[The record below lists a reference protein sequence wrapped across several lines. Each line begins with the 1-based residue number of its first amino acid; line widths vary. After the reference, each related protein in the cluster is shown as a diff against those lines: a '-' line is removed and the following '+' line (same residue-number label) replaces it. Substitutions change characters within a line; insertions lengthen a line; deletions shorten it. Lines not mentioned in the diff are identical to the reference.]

1 MFLNTLEK
9 QATLQP
15 DAIALQGDSRSWS
28 WLQYHEAVKAV
39 AEQLSSLRV
48 KRLALE
54 MDNCPEWAVID
65 LACLVSGVVIIP
77 VPSFF
82 SGPQKAWVRS
92 SASVDAQIGGEI
104 LADWQEH
111 DFVLGRLQIR
121 AVEDPVTLPAG
132 TAKITYTSGTTGE
145 PKGVCLGLDGMIW
158 MAQTLAAALQSLNL
172 EKHLVTLPL
181 SILLENL
188 CGVYIPLLLGA
199 GTVILPPSRIG
210 FEGSSRFNP
219 AQFLQALTTWCP
231 QSLVLV
237 PELLR
242 VLLHLHMQ
250 VPGSTQSL
258 RFVAAGG
265 GKVPASL
272 LTMAITSGLPVY
284 EGYGLSECGSVVA
297 LNLPDAIK
305 ENSVGR
311 PLPGIRIHVDDL
323 QQLCVTSPANALG
336 YLGAAPASP
345 TVATGDLGSVDEHG
359 FVRIQGRLKN
369 VQINAFGRN
378 FSPEWPEA
386 EAMTCPAVRRVVI
399 FGEGLRHN
407 VALVDAFDGQQTQA
421 REQLQA
427 LSARL
432 PDYAQF
438 HRLLFTSAI
447 SEPGMLTANG
457 RPRRE
462 LIRQSLWQHI
472 LTCSE
477 EESS

>member
-15 DAIALQGDSRSWS
+15 DAIALRDETRSWS
-28 WLQYHEAVKAV
+28 WQQYLAAVEAVAG
-39 AEQLSSLRV
+39 QLASLQV

-54 MDNCPEWAVID
+54 RDNSPEWAIID
-65 LACLVSGVVIIP
+65 LACLVSGVVI
-77 VPSFF
+77 VPLPAFF
-82 SGPQKAWVRS
+82 TAGQKAWVRS
-92 SASVDAQIGGEI
+92 SASVDAQIGGER
-104 LADWQEH
+104 LAGWQEH
-111 DFVLGRLQIR
+111 DFLFGRVQIR
-121 AVEDPVTLPAG
+121 VVDDPVALPAG

-145 PKGVCLGLDGMIW
+145 PKGVCLSRDGMAW
-158 MAQTLAAALQSLNL
+158 TASTLATALQSLKL

-199 GTVILPPSRIG
+199 ETVILPCARIG

-219 AQFLQALTTWCP
+219 AQFLQALTTFSP
-231 QSLVLV
+231 HSLVLV

-242 VLLHLHMQ
+242 VLLHLHQQ
-250 VPGSTQSL
+250 VPASTQAL
-258 RFVAAGG
+258 RFVATGG
-265 GKVPASL
+265 GRVPASL
-272 LTMAITSGLPVY
+272 LAMATHRGLPVY

-297 LNLPDAIK
+297 LNLPGATQAH
-305 ENSVGR
+305 SVGQ
-311 PLPGIRIHVDDL
+311 PLPGVEVRVDDQ

-336 YLGAAPASP
+336 YLGAPPAAPV
-345 TVATGDLGSVDEHG
+345 VATGDLGTIDEYG
-359 FVRIQGRLKN
+359 FIQIQGRIKN

-378 FSPEWPEA
+378 FSPEWPES
-386 EAMTCPAVRRVVI
+386 EAMACPAVRRVVI
-399 FGEGLRHN
+399 FGDGLKQN
-407 VALVDAFDGQQTQA
+407 VALVDALDGQQAAA

-447 SEPGMLTANG
+447 SEPGMLTANS
-457 RPRRE
+457 RPRRD
-462 LIRQSLWQHI
+462 LIRQTLWPQI

-477 EESS
+477 EE

>member
-1 MFLNTLEK
+1 MFLNMLEK
-9 QATLQP
+9 QATRQP
-15 DAIALQGDSRSWS
+15 NTLALRGEDRTWS
-28 WLQYHEAVKAV
+28 WQQYHEAVQAV
-39 AEQLSSLRV
+39 AAQLSALKV

-54 MDNCPEWAVID
+54 MENCPEWAIID
-65 LACLVSGVVIIP
+65 LACLVSGVVIVP

-82 SGPQKAWVRS
+82 TGQQKAWVRS
-92 SASVDAQIGGEI
+92 SASVDAHIGGDI
-104 LADWQEH
+104 LAGWQEH
-111 DFVLGRLQIR
+111 DILTGKLSTR
-121 AVEDPVTLPAG
+121 AVEAPVPLPAG

-145 PKGVCLGLDGMIW
+145 PKGVCLGLEGMGW
-158 MAQTLAAALQSLNL
+158 TAKTLAAALRPLQL

-199 GTVILPPSRIG
+199 ETVILPPSRMG

-219 AQFLQALTTWCP
+219 AQFLQALTTFRP

-242 VLLHLHMQ
+242 VLLHLHQQ
-250 VPGSTQSL
+250 VPGSTQAL
-258 RFVAAGG
+258 RFIAAGG
-265 GKVPASL
+265 GKIPASL
-272 LTMAITSGLPVY
+272 LTMATTRGLPVY

-297 LNLPDAIK
+297 LNLPGATQ
-305 ENSVGR
+305 ENSVGQ
-311 PLPGIRIHVDDL
+311 PLPGVSVSVDDQ
-323 QQLCVTSPANALG
+323 QQLCVSSPANALG

-345 TVATGDLGSVDEHG
+345 VVATGDLGRVDQHG
-359 FVRIQGRLKN
+359 FIHIEGRLKN

-386 EAMTCPAVRRVVI
+386 EAMACPAVRRVVI
-399 FGEGLRHN
+399 FGEGLRYN
-407 VALVDAFDGQQTQA
+407 VALVDAFEGQQAQA
-421 REQLQA
+421 REQLLA

-462 LIRQSLWQHI
+462 IIRQSLWQHI

-477 EESS
+477 EELS

>member
-1 MFLNTLEK
+1 MFLNMLEK
-9 QATLQP
+9 QVTLQP
-15 DAIALQGDSRSWS
+15 NALALQGDSRSWS
-28 WLQYHEAVKAV
+28 WQQYHEAVKAV
-39 AEQLSSLRV
+39 AEQLSSLKV

-54 MDNCPEWAVID
+54 MDNSPEWAIID

-82 SGPQKAWVRS
+82 SGQQKAWVRS

-121 AVEDPVTLPAG
+121 AVKDPVTLPAG

-145 PKGVCLGLDGMIW
+145 PKGVCLSLDGMVW
-158 MAQTLAAALQSLNL
+158 MAQTLAAALQPLNL

-188 CGVYIPLLLGA
+188 CGVYIPLLLGVE
-199 GTVILPPSRIG
+199 TVIIPPSRIG

-219 AQFLQALTTWCP
+219 AQFLQALTTWNP

-242 VLLHLHMQ
+242 VLLHLHKQ

-272 LTMAITSGLPVY
+272 LTMAISSGLPVY

-311 PLPGIRIHVDDL
+311 PLPGIQIHVDDQ

-345 TVATGDLGSVDEHG
+345 TVATGDLGSVDDHG
-359 FVRIQGRLKN
+359 FVSIQGRLKN

-386 EAMTCPAVRRVVI
+386 EAMTCPAVRRIVI

-407 VALVDAFDGQQTQA
+407 VALVDAVDGQQTQA
-421 REQLQA
+421 REQLLA
-427 LSARL
+427 VSARL

>member
-1 MFLNTLEK
+1 MLLNTLEK
-9 QATLQP
+9 QAALQP
-15 DAIALQGDSRSWS
+15 NAIALQGDSRSWS
-28 WLQYHEAVKAV
+28 WQQYHDAVKAV
-39 AEQLSSLRV
+39 AEQLSALKV

-54 MDNCPEWAVID
+54 MDNSPEWAIID
-65 LACLVSGVVIIP
+65 LACMISGVVIIP

-82 SGPQKAWVRS
+82 SGQQKAWVRS

-145 PKGVCLGLDGMIW
+145 PKGVCLSLDGMVW
-158 MAQTLAAALQSLNL
+158 MAQTLAAALHPLKL

-199 GTVILPPSRIG
+199 ETVILPPSRIG

-242 VLLHLHMQ
+242 VLLHLHKQ

-272 LTMAITSGLPVY
+272 LTMAIKSGLPVY

-311 PLPGIRIHVDDL
+311 PLPGIQINVDDQ

-336 YLGAAPASP
+336 YLGSAPASP

-386 EAMTCPAVRRVVI
+386 EAMTCPAVRRIVI

-407 VALVDAFDGQQTQA
+407 VALVDVFDGQQMQA
-421 REQLQA
+421 REQLLA

-432 PDYAQF
+432 PDYVQF

>member
-1 MFLNTLEK
+1 MLLNTLEK
-9 QATLQP
+9 QVALQP

-39 AEQLSSLRV
+39 VEQLSSLRV

-54 MDNCPEWAVID
+54 MDNCPEWAIID

-82 SGPQKAWVRS
+82 SGQQKAWVRS

-111 DFVLGRLQIR
+111 NFVLGRLQIR

-158 MAQTLAAALQSLNL
+158 MAQTLAATLQPLNL

-199 GTVILPPSRIG
+199 ETVILPPSRIG

-272 LTMAITSGLPVY
+272 LTMAITSDLPVY

-336 YLGAAPASP
+336 YLGATPASP
-345 TVATGDLGSVDEHG
+345 TVATGDLGNIDEHG
-359 FVRIQGRLKN
+359 FVSIQGRLKN

-386 EAMTCPAVRRVVI
+386 EAMTCPAVRRIVI

-421 REQLQA
+421 REQLLA
-427 LSARL
+427 LSTRL

>member
-54 MDNCPEWAVID
+54 MDNCPEWAIID
-65 LACLVSGVVIIP
+65 LACLVSEVVIIP

-82 SGPQKAWVRS
+82 SGQQKAWVRS

-111 DFVLGRLQIR
+111 NFVLGRLQIR

-145 PKGVCLGLDGMIW
+145 PKGVCLGLDGMVW
-158 MAQTLAAALQSLNL
+158 MAQTLAAALHPLNL

-199 GTVILPPSRIG
+199 ETVILPPSRIG

-219 AQFLQALTTWCP
+219 DQFLQALTNWCP

-242 VLLHLHMQ
+242 VLLHLHKQ

-265 GKVPASL
+265 GMVPASL
-272 LTMAITSGLPVY
+272 LAMATTSGLPVY

-297 LNLPDAIK
+297 LNLPSATK

-311 PLPGIRIHVDDL
+311 PLPGIQVHVDDQ

>member
-15 DAIALQGDSRSWS
+15 DAIALQGYSRSWS